1 VWERKPVCFWPA
13 LRLISRCRD
22 NHDSSPQSPRLPPSS
37 TKRRPR
43 SGTYLTWLRNLLGEQ
58 PRRPVQPDMLRGS
71 PAARILA
78 TLPEGS
84 VPAIIIGIACI
95 IFLSQTGARNTL
107 SAAAFIAV
115 AMVLLVLV
123 RRVASVKDDVATL
136 ATSEARFRSLV
147 QNSSDVILII
157 EADTTI
163 RYASP
168 SARKVLGMHARELVG
183 TKLINH
189 VHPEDRTMAN
199 RFFLGLHESDDGQP
213 GVQDWRLLRTDGS
226 LCWTENTGT
235 NLFNEPTVGGFVV
248 NTRDVSE
255 RRTLQSQLAHQAFH
269 DELTRLANRALF
281 LNRIGHT
288 VARVPRGKHPSAVL
302 FLDLDDFKKVNDS
315 LGHAVGDELLVAAA
329 SRLTTCVRPG
339 DTIARLGGDEFA
351 VLLEDVDSM
360 ADVVV
365 VAERISAA
373 VSSPFNLGGRDV
385 FVGVSIGI
393 ASMQMGDAPDDVL
406 RNADL
411 AMYFAKSRR
420 KGHFA
425 VYEPSMHNEML
436 ENLELEVDLRGAVER
451 CEFELEYQ
459 PIVNLVTGEVHGA
472 EALLRWNH
480 ATRGYVPPMRFV
492 ALAEET
498 GLIIPLGRWVL
509 REACEKARE
518 WRSRNKGRRPL
529 QMSVNLSAR
538 HFQDASLL
546 EDVRQ
551 ALHDSGLEPW
561 ALTLEITE
569 SVLMHQSSA
578 TLERLR
584 ALKGLGLNLA
594 IDDFGT
600 GYSSLGYLQQFPI
613 DVLKIDRSFVEAVGH
628 EEADPV
634 LARAIIALGR
644 TLQIETV
651 AEGIERPEQR
661 DGLRTMG
668 CSLGQG
674 YHFARPMPP
683 QRFVDECLNRTFD
696 TQSLDPS
703 GELLEKKL
711 A

>member
-1 VWERKPVCFWPA
+1 V
-13 LRLISRCRD
+13 
-22 NHDSSPQSPRLPPSS
+22 
-37 TKRRPR
+37 
-43 SGTYLTWLRNLLGEQ
+43 
-58 PRRPVQPDMLRGS
+58 
-71 PAARILA
+71 RILA

-84 VPAIIIGIACI
+84 VPALIIGVACI
-95 IFLSQTGARNTL
+95 IFLSQTGARNLL
-107 SAAAFIAV
+107 SAGAFIAV

-123 RRVASVKDDVATL
+123 RRVASVKDDVTIL
-136 ATSEARFRSLV
+136 AMSEARFRSLV
-147 QNSSDVILII
+147 QNSSDVILIV
-157 EADTTI
+157 ETDSTI
-163 RYASP
+163 RYASA
-168 SARKVLGMHARELVG
+168 SARKVLGLHSKELVG

-189 VHPEDRTMAN
+189 VHPDDRPMAN
-199 RFFLGLHESDDGQP
+199 RFFLTLNESQNGEP

-226 LCWTENTGT
+226 MVWTENTGT
-235 NLFNEPTVGGFVV
+235 NLLREPTVEGFVV

-255 RRTLQSQLAHQAFH
+255 RRTLQTRLAHQAFH

-281 LNRIGHT
+281 LNRVGHT

-315 LGHAVGDELLVAAA
+315 LGHAVGDELLVATAA
-329 SRLTTCVRPG
+329 RLTTCVRPG

-351 VLLEDVDSM
+351 VLLEDVDGM

-373 VSSPFNLGGRDV
+373 VSSPFHLSGRDV

-393 ASMQMGDAPDDVL
+393 ASLEMGDSPDDVL

-425 VYEPSMHNEML
+425 VYEPSMHDQMMEH
-436 ENLELEVDLRGAVER
+436 LELEVDLRGAVER
-451 CEFELEYQ
+451 NEFEIEYQ

-480 ATRGYVPPMRFV
+480 PTRGYVPPSRFV
-492 ALAEET
+492 ELAEET

-509 REACEKARE
+509 KEACERARD
-518 WRSRNKGRRPL
+518 WHAHYRGRRPL

-538 HFQDASLL
+538 HFQDPSLL
-546 EDVRQ
+546 QDVQ
-551 ALHDSGLEPW
+551 AALGDSGLEPW

-569 SVLMHQSSA
+569 SVLMHSSES
-578 TLERLR
+578 TLNRLR

-613 DVLKIDRSFVEAVGH
+613 DVLKIDRSFVESVGVRD
-628 EEADPV
+628 ADPV

-644 TLQIETV
+644 TLQIETI

-661 DGLRTMG
+661 DGLRTLG
-668 CSLGQG
+668 CTLGQG
-674 YHFARPMPP
+674 YYFARPMPP
-683 QRFVDECLNRTFD
+683 QRFVAECLNRTFEPMP
-696 TQSLDPS
+696 TVDPD
-703 GELLEKKL
+703 EEY
-711 A
+711 AIRRRA

>member
-1 VWERKPVCFWPA
+1 
-13 LRLISRCRD
+13 
-22 NHDSSPQSPRLPPSS
+22 
-37 TKRRPR
+37 
-43 SGTYLTWLRNLLGEQ
+43 
-58 PRRPVQPDMLRGS
+58 M
-71 PAARILA
+71 
-78 TLPEGS
+78 
-84 VPAIIIGIACI
+84 IGVACI
-95 IFLSQTGARNTL
+95 IFLSQTGATDLL
-107 SAAAFIAV
+107 SGAAFIAV
-115 AMVLLVLV
+115 AMVMLVLV

-136 ATSEARFRSLV
+136 ANSEARFRSLV
-147 QNSSDVILII
+147 QNSSDVILVV
-157 EADTTI
+157 EPDTTI

-168 SARKVLGMHARELVG
+168 AAKKVLGIHATDLAG

-189 VHPEDRTMAN
+189 VHPDDRSMAN
-199 RFFLGLHESDDGQP
+199 RFFLGLHESDDGIP
-213 GVQDWRLLRTDGS
+213 GVQDWRLLRPDHS
-226 LCWTENTGT
+226 LVWTENTGT
-235 NLFNEPTVGGFVV
+235 NLLKEPTVAGFVV

-281 LNRIGHT
+281 LNRVGHT
-288 VARVPRGKHPSAVL
+288 VARVPRGRHASAVL

-329 SRLTTCVRPG
+329 ARLTTCVRPG

-373 VSSPFNLGGRDV
+373 VSAPFHLGGRDV

-393 ASMQMGDAPDDVL
+393 ASMQMGDSPDDVL

-436 ENLELEVDLRGAVER
+436 DSLELEVDLRAAVER
-451 CEFELEYQ
+451 SEFELEYQ

-480 ATRGYVPPMRFV
+480 ARRGQVPPSTFV
-492 ALAEET
+492 QLAEET

-509 REACEKARE
+509 REACERARE
-518 WRSRNKGRRPL
+518 WRSKHNGSRPL
-529 QMSVNLSAR
+529 QMSVNISAR

-546 EDVRQ
+546 QDVRE
-551 ALHDSGLEPW
+551 ALNDSGLEPW

-569 SVLMHQSSA
+569 SVLMHSSSA
-578 TLERLR
+578 TLDRLR
-584 ALKGLGLNLA
+584 ALKGMGLNLA

-613 DVLKIDRSFVEAVGH
+613 DVLKIDRSFVEAVGNH
-628 EEADPV
+628 EADPV
-634 LARAIIALGR
+634 LARAIIALGQ

-661 DGLRTMG
+661 DGLRTLG
-668 CSLGQG
+668 CTLGQG

-683 QRFVDECLNRTFD
+683 QRFIAECLNRTFEASPESED
-696 TQSLDPS
+696 RNTVQRP
-703 GELLEKKL
+703 

>member
-1 VWERKPVCFWPA
+1 VRT
-13 LRLISRCRD
+13 L
-22 NHDSSPQSPRLPPSS
+22 
-37 TKRRPR
+37 
-43 SGTYLTWLRNLLGEQ
+43 
-58 PRRPVQPDMLRGS
+58 QPDLLRGS

-95 IFLSQTGARNTL
+95 IFLSQTGARNLL

-123 RRVASVKDDVATL
+123 RRVASVKEDVATL
-136 ATSEARFRSLV
+136 AMSEARFRSLV
-147 QNSSDVILII
+147 QNSSDVILIV

-168 SARKVLGMHARELVG
+168 SARKVLGMHAKELVG

-189 VHPEDRTMAN
+189 VHPDDRTMAN
-199 RFFLGLHESDDGQP
+199 RFFLGLHESNDGMP
-213 GVQDWRLLRTDGS
+213 GVQDWRLLRPDGS

-235 NLFNEPTVGGFVV
+235 NLLNEPTVSGFVV

-281 LNRIGHT
+281 LNRVGHT
-288 VARVPRGKHPSAVL
+288 VARVPRGRHPSAVL

-329 SRLTTCVRPG
+329 ARLTTCVRPG

-351 VLLEDVDSM
+351 VLLEDVDGM
-360 ADVVV
+360 EDVVV

-373 VSSPFNLGGRDV
+373 VSSPFHLGGRDV
-385 FVGVSIGI
+385 FIGVSIGI

-436 ENLELEVDLRGAVER
+436 DSLELEVDLRGAVER
-451 CEFELEYQ
+451 GEFEIEYQ

-480 ATRGYVPPMRFV
+480 VTRGYVPPSRFV
-492 ALAEET
+492 QLAEET

-509 REACEKARE
+509 REACERARE
-518 WRSRNKGRRPL
+518 WRAHYRGHRPL

-538 HFQDASLL
+538 HFQDAALL
-546 EDVRQ
+546 KDVRD
-551 ALHDSGLEPW
+551 ALMDSGLEPW

-569 SVLMHQSSA
+569 SVLMHSSDA
-578 TLERLR
+578 TLERLQ

-613 DVLKIDRSFVEAVGH
+613 DVLKIDRSFVEAVGDRN
-628 EEADPV
+628 ADPV

-644 TLQIETV
+644 TLQIETI
-651 AEGIERPEQR
+651 AEGIERAEQR

-668 CSLGQG
+668 CTLGQG
-674 YHFARPMPP
+674 FHFARPMPAH
-683 QRFVDECLNRTFD
+683 RFIAECLNRTFEP
-696 TQSLDPS
+696 TPVAEP
-703 GELLEKKL
+703 GEEY
-711 A
+711 AVRRRA

>member
-1 VWERKPVCFWPA
+1 MTRLGTFVRGHPVRAP
-13 LRLISRCRD
+13 
-22 NHDSSPQSPRLPPSS
+22 
-37 TKRRPR
+37 
-43 SGTYLTWLRNLLGEQ
+43 
-58 PRRPVQPDMLRGS
+58 QPDVYRGG
-71 PAARILA
+71 PAARILT

-84 VPAIIIGIACI
+84 VPALIIGVACI
-95 IFLSQTGARNTL
+95 IFLTQTGARNVL

-115 AMVLLVLV
+115 AMVMLVLV
-123 RRVASVKDDVATL
+123 RKVASVKDDVATL

-168 SARKVLGMHARELVG
+168 SARKVLGLHAKELVG

-199 RFFLGLHESDDGQP
+199 RFFLGLHESEDGMP
-213 GVQDWRLLRTDGS
+213 GVQDWRLLRPDGS

-235 NLFNEPTVGGFVV
+235 NLLNDLTVSGFVV

-281 LNRIGHT
+281 LNRVGHT

-315 LGHAVGDELLVAAA
+315 LGHAVGDELLVSAAA
-329 SRLTTCVRPG
+329 RLTTCVRPG

-351 VLLEDVDSM
+351 VLLEDVDGM

-373 VSSPFNLGGRDV
+373 VSAPFHLGGRDV

-393 ASMQMGDAPDDVL
+393 ASMEMGDSPDDVL

-425 VYEPSMHNEML
+425 VYEASMHNEMMDS
-436 ENLELEVDLRGAVER
+436 LELEVDLRTAVER
-451 CEFELEYQ
+451 TEFEIAYQ
-459 PIVNLVTGEVHGA
+459 PIVNLVTGEVQGA

-480 ATRGYVPPMRFV
+480 AKRGWVEPSRFV
-492 ALAEET
+492 ELAEET

-509 REACEKARE
+509 REACERARE
-518 WRSRNKGRRPL
+518 WRARYRGKRPL

-538 HFQDASLL
+538 HFQDPSLL
-546 EDVRQ
+546 QDVQQ
-551 ALHDSGLEPW
+551 ALSDSGLEPW

-569 SVLMHQSSA
+569 SVLMHRSTA

-584 ALKGLGLNLA
+584 ALKSLGLNLA

-613 DVLKIDRSFVEAVGH
+613 DVLKIDRSFVEAVGNV
-628 EEADPV
+628 ETDPV

-644 TLQIETV
+644 TLQIETI
-651 AEGIERPEQR
+651 AEGIERSEQR
-661 DGLRTMG
+661 DGLRSLG
-668 CSLGQG
+668 CTLGQG
-674 YHFARPMPP
+674 YYFAKAMPAS
-683 QRFVDECLNRTFD
+683 RFVDECLNHTFEAMP
-696 TQSLDPS
+696 TANPEEEYA
-703 GELLEKKL
+703 GRRR

>member
-1 VWERKPVCFWPA
+1 
-13 LRLISRCRD
+13 
-22 NHDSSPQSPRLPPSS
+22 
-37 TKRRPR
+37 
-43 SGTYLTWLRNLLGEQ
+43 
-58 PRRPVQPDMLRGS
+58 VQPELWRGN
-71 PAARILA
+71 PAAKILA

-84 VPAIIIGIACI
+84 VPALIIGVACI
-95 IFLSQTGARNTL
+95 IFLSQTAATNLL
-107 SAAAFIAV
+107 SAGAFIAV

-123 RRVASVKDDVATL
+123 RRVDSVKDDVANL

-147 QNSSDVILII
+147 QNSSDVIFIV

-163 RYASP
+163 RYTSP
-168 SARKVLGMHARELVG
+168 SARKVLGLHSKELVG

-189 VHPEDRTMAN
+189 VHPDDRAMAN
-199 RFFLGLHESDDGQP
+199 RFFVALHESQNGEP

-226 LCWTENTGT
+226 LVWTENTGT
-235 NLFNEPTVGGFVV
+235 NLLREPTVDGFVV

-255 RRTLQSQLAHQAFH
+255 RRTLQSRLAHQAFH

-281 LNRIGHT
+281 LNRVGHT

-329 SRLTTCVRPG
+329 ARLTTCVRPG

-351 VLLEDVDSM
+351 VLLDDVDGMS
-360 ADVVV
+360 DVIV
-365 VAERISAA
+365 VAERISVA
-373 VSSPFNLGGRDV
+373 VSAPFHLNGRDV

-393 ASMQMGDAPDDVL
+393 ASMEMGDSPDDVL

-420 KGHFA
+420 KGDFA
-425 VYEPSMHNEML
+425 VYEPSMHDQMMEH
-436 ENLELEVDLRGAVER
+436 LELEVDLRAAVER
-451 CEFELEYQ
+451 NEFEIEYQ
-459 PIVNLVTGEVHGA
+459 PIVNLITGEVHGA

-480 ATRGYVPPMRFV
+480 PTRGYVPPVRFV
-492 ALAEET
+492 PMAEET

-509 REACEKARE
+509 REACERARD
-518 WRSRNKGRRPL
+518 WRAHYRGRRPL
-529 QMSVNLSAR
+529 QVSVNLSAR
-538 HFQDASLL
+538 HFQDASLMQ
-546 EDVRQ
+546 DVQQ
-551 ALHDSGLEPW
+551 ALNDSGLEPW

-569 SVLMHQSSA
+569 SVLMHTSES

-584 ALKGLGLNLA
+584 ALKALGLNLA

-613 DVLKIDRSFVEAVGH
+613 DILKIDRSFVEAVGTEH
-628 EEADPV
+628 GDPV

-644 TLQIETV
+644 TLQIETI

-661 DGLRTMG
+661 EGLRTLG
-668 CSLGQG
+668 CTLGQG
-674 YHFARPMPP
+674 YHFARPMSA
-683 QRFVDECLNRTFD
+683 QRFISECLNRTFD
-696 TQSLDPS
+696 PLPAPAPD
-703 GELLEKKL
+703 EEY
-711 A
+711 AVRRRA

>member
-1 VWERKPVCFWPA
+1 MRASGFQTTAIV
-13 LRLISRCRD
+13 
-22 NHDSSPQSPRLPPSS
+22 LPPSS
-37 TKRRPR
+37 TYRRPNRPALLAVLRERLSRRRPR
-43 SGTYLTWLRNLLGEQ
+43 
-58 PRRPVQPDMLRGS
+58 RPAPPDSWTGS

-84 VPAIIIGIACI
+84 VPALVIGIACI
-95 IFLSQTGARNTL
+95 VFISQTGGRDFL

-115 AMVLLVLV
+115 AMVMLVLV

-136 ATSEARFRSLV
+136 ANSEARFRSLV
-147 QNSSDVILII
+147 QNSSDVILVV
-157 EADTTI
+157 EPDTTI

-168 SARKVLGMHARELVG
+168 AAKKVLGIHSKDLVG

-189 VHPEDRTMAN
+189 VHPDDRSMAN
-199 RFFLGLHESDDGQP
+199 RFFLGLHESDDGEP
-213 GVQDWRLLRTDGS
+213 AVHDWRLLRPNHS
-226 LCWTENTGT
+226 LVWTENTGT
-235 NLFNEPTVGGFVV
+235 NLLREPTVAGFVV

-281 LNRIGHT
+281 LNRVGHT
-288 VARVPRGKHPSAVL
+288 VARVPRGRHASAVL

-329 SRLTTCVRPG
+329 ARLTTCVRPG

-351 VLLEDVDSM
+351 VLLEDVDGM

-373 VSSPFNLGGRDV
+373 VSAPFHLGGRDV

-393 ASMQMGDAPDDVL
+393 ASMEMGDSPDDVL

-425 VYEPSMHNEML
+425 VYEPSMHDEML
-436 ENLELEVDLRGAVER
+436 DSLELEVDLRSAVER

-472 EALLRWNH
+472 EALLRWHH
-480 ATRGYVPPMRFV
+480 ATRGSVPPTKFV
-492 ALAEET
+492 QLAEET

-509 REACEKARE
+509 REACERARE
-518 WRSRNKGRRPL
+518 WRSKYNGRRPL
-529 QMSVNLSAR
+529 TMSVNLSAR

-546 EDVRQ
+546 QDVQ
-551 ALHDSGLEPW
+551 EALNDSGLEPW

-569 SVLMHQSSA
+569 SVLMHSSAA

-613 DVLKIDRSFVEAVGH
+613 DVLKIDRSFVEAVGNQ
-628 EEADPV
+628 EADPV

-668 CSLGQG
+668 CTLGQG
-674 YHFARPMPP
+674 YHFARPMPSE
-683 QRFVDECLNRTFD
+683 RFVAECLNRTFE
-696 TQSLDPS
+696 SLPAEDLDE
-703 GELLEKKL
+703 GLVVRRE

>member
-1 VWERKPVCFWPA
+1 MTRF
-13 LRLISRCRD
+13 R
-22 NHDSSPQSPRLPPSS
+22 
-37 TKRRPR
+37 T
-43 SGTYLTWLRNLLGEQ
+43 LGRVFQ
-58 PRRPVQPDMLRGS
+58 PRTQVQPELWRGN
-71 PAARILA
+71 PAAKILA

-84 VPAIIIGIACI
+84 VPALIIGVACI
-95 IFLSQTGARNTL
+95 IFLSQTAATNLL
-107 SAAAFIAV
+107 SAGAFIAV

-123 RRVASVKDDVATL
+123 RRVDSVKDDVANL

-147 QNSSDVILII
+147 QNSSDVIFIV

-163 RYASP
+163 RYTSP
-168 SARKVLGMHARELVG
+168 SARKVLGLHSKELVG

-189 VHPEDRTMAN
+189 VHPDDRAMAN
-199 RFFLGLHESDDGQP
+199 RFFVALHESQNGEP

-226 LCWTENTGT
+226 LVWTENTGT
-235 NLFNEPTVGGFVV
+235 NLLREPTVDGFVV

-255 RRTLQSQLAHQAFH
+255 RRTLQSRLAHQAFH

-281 LNRIGHT
+281 LNRVGHT

-329 SRLTTCVRPG
+329 ARLTTCVRPG

-351 VLLEDVDSM
+351 VLLDDVDGMS
-360 ADVVV
+360 DVIV
-365 VAERISAA
+365 VAERISVA
-373 VSSPFNLGGRDV
+373 VSAPFHLNGRDV

-393 ASMQMGDAPDDVL
+393 ASMEMGDSPDDVL

-420 KGHFA
+420 KGDFA
-425 VYEPSMHNEML
+425 VYEPSMHDQMMEH
-436 ENLELEVDLRGAVER
+436 LELEVDLRAAVER
-451 CEFELEYQ
+451 NEFEIEYQ
-459 PIVNLVTGEVHGA
+459 PIVNLITGEVHGA

-480 ATRGYVPPMRFV
+480 PTRGYVPPVRFV
-492 ALAEET
+492 PMAEET

-509 REACEKARE
+509 REACERARD
-518 WRSRNKGRRPL
+518 WRAHYRGRRPL
-529 QMSVNLSAR
+529 QVSVNLSAR
-538 HFQDASLL
+538 HFQDASLMQ
-546 EDVRQ
+546 DVQQ
-551 ALHDSGLEPW
+551 ALNDSGLEPW

-569 SVLMHQSSA
+569 SVLMHTSES

-584 ALKGLGLNLA
+584 ALKALGLNLA

-613 DVLKIDRSFVEAVGH
+613 DILKIDRSFVEAVGTEH
-628 EEADPV
+628 GDPV

-644 TLQIETV
+644 TLQIETI

-661 DGLRTMG
+661 EGLRTLG
-668 CSLGQG
+668 CTLGQG
-674 YHFARPMPP
+674 YHFARPMSA
-683 QRFVDECLNRTFD
+683 QRFISECLNRTFD
-696 TQSLDPS
+696 PLPAPAPD
-703 GELLEKKL
+703 EEY
-711 A
+711 AVRRRA

>member
-1 VWERKPVCFWPA
+1 
-13 LRLISRCRD
+13 
-22 NHDSSPQSPRLPPSS
+22 
-37 TKRRPR
+37 
-43 SGTYLTWLRNLLGEQ
+43 
-58 PRRPVQPDMLRGS
+58 M
-71 PAARILA
+71 RILA

-84 VPAIIIGIACI
+84 VPALIIGVACI
-95 IFLSQTGARNTL
+95 IFLSQTGARNLL
-107 SAAAFIAV
+107 SAGAFIAV

-123 RRVASVKDDVATL
+123 RRVASVKDDVTIL
-136 ATSEARFRSLV
+136 AMSEARFRSLV
-147 QNSSDVILII
+147 QNSSDVILIV
-157 EADTTI
+157 ETDTTI

-168 SARKVLGMHARELVG
+168 SARKVLGLHAKELVG

-189 VHPEDRTMAN
+189 VHPDDRPMSN
-199 RFFLGLHESDDGQP
+199 RFFLSLHESQSGEP

-226 LCWTENTGT
+226 MVWTENTGT
-235 NLFNEPTVGGFVV
+235 NLLKEPTVEGFVV

-255 RRTLQSQLAHQAFH
+255 RRTLQTRLAHQAFH

-281 LNRIGHT
+281 LNRVGHT

-315 LGHAVGDELLVAAA
+315 LGHAVGDELLVATAA
-329 SRLTTCVRPG
+329 RLTTCVRPG

-351 VLLEDVDSM
+351 VLLEDVDGM

-373 VSSPFNLGGRDV
+373 VSSPFHLSGRDV

-393 ASMQMGDAPDDVL
+393 ASLEMGDSPDDVL

-425 VYEPSMHNEML
+425 VYEPSMHDQMMEH
-436 ENLELEVDLRGAVER
+436 LELEVDLRGAVER
-451 CEFELEYQ
+451 NEFEIEYQ

-480 ATRGYVPPMRFV
+480 PTRGYVPPSRFV
-492 ALAEET
+492 ELAEET

-509 REACEKARE
+509 KEACEKARD
-518 WRSRNKGRRPL
+518 WRAHYRGRRPL

-538 HFQDASLL
+538 HFQDPSLL
-546 EDVRQ
+546 QDVQ
-551 ALHDSGLEPW
+551 AALGDSGLEPW

-569 SVLMHQSSA
+569 SVLMHSSES
-578 TLERLR
+578 TLNRLR

-613 DVLKIDRSFVEAVGH
+613 DVLKIDRSFVESVGVRD
-628 EEADPV
+628 ADPV

-644 TLQIETV
+644 TLQIETI

-661 DGLRTMG
+661 DGLRTLG
-668 CSLGQG
+668 CTLGQG

-683 QRFVDECLNRTFD
+683 QRFIAECLNKTFD
-696 TQSLDPS
+696 PMPTVDPD
-703 GELLEKKL
+703 EEY
-711 A
+711 AIRRRA

>member
-1 VWERKPVCFWPA
+1 MAHFRTLWGA
-13 LRLISRCRD
+13 L
-22 NHDSSPQSPRLPPSS
+22 Q
-37 TKRRPR
+37 PR
-43 SGTYLTWLRNLLGEQ
+43 SK
-58 PRRPVQPDMLRGS
+58 VQPELWRGN
-71 PAARILA
+71 PAAKILA

-84 VPAIIIGIACI
+84 VPALIIGVACI
-95 IFLSQTGARNTL
+95 IFLSQTAATNLL
-107 SAAAFIAV
+107 SAGAFIAV

-123 RRVASVKDDVATL
+123 RRVDSVKDDVANL

-147 QNSSDVILII
+147 QNSSDVIFIV

-163 RYASP
+163 RYTSP
-168 SARKVLGMHARELVG
+168 SARKVLGLHSKELVG

-189 VHPEDRTMAN
+189 VHPDDRAMAN
-199 RFFLGLHESDDGQP
+199 RFFVALHESQNGEP

-226 LCWTENTGT
+226 LVWTENTGT
-235 NLFNEPTVGGFVV
+235 NLLREPTVDGFVV

-255 RRTLQSQLAHQAFH
+255 RRTLQSRLAHQAFH

-281 LNRIGHT
+281 LNRVGHT

-329 SRLTTCVRPG
+329 ARLTTCVRPG

-351 VLLEDVDSM
+351 VLLDDVDGMS
-360 ADVVV
+360 DVIV
-365 VAERISAA
+365 VAERISVA
-373 VSSPFNLGGRDV
+373 VSAPFHLNGRDV

-393 ASMQMGDAPDDVL
+393 ASMEMGDSPDDVL

-420 KGHFA
+420 KGDFA
-425 VYEPSMHNEML
+425 VYEPSMHDQMMEH
-436 ENLELEVDLRGAVER
+436 LELEVDLRAAVER
-451 CEFELEYQ
+451 NEFEIEYQ
-459 PIVNLVTGEVHGA
+459 PIVNLITGEVHGA

-480 ATRGYVPPMRFV
+480 PTRGYVPPVRFV
-492 ALAEET
+492 PMAEET

-509 REACEKARE
+509 REACERARD
-518 WRSRNKGRRPL
+518 WRAHYRGRRPL
-529 QMSVNLSAR
+529 QVSVNLSAR
-538 HFQDASLL
+538 HFQDASLMQ
-546 EDVRQ
+546 DVQQ
-551 ALHDSGLEPW
+551 ALNDSGLEPW

-569 SVLMHQSSA
+569 SVLMHTSES

-584 ALKGLGLNLA
+584 ALKALGLNLA

-613 DVLKIDRSFVEAVGH
+613 DILKIDRSFVEAVGTEH
-628 EEADPV
+628 GDPV

-644 TLQIETV
+644 TLQIETI

-661 DGLRTMG
+661 EGLRTLG
-668 CSLGQG
+668 CTLGQG
-674 YHFARPMPP
+674 YHFARPMSA
-683 QRFVDECLNRTFD
+683 QRFISECLNRTFD
-696 TQSLDPS
+696 PLPAPAPD
-703 GELLEKKL
+703 EEY
-711 A
+711 AVRRRA

>member
-1 VWERKPVCFWPA
+1 VAHFRTLWGA
-13 LRLISRCRD
+13 L
-22 NHDSSPQSPRLPPSS
+22 Q
-37 TKRRPR
+37 PR
-43 SGTYLTWLRNLLGEQ
+43 SK
-58 PRRPVQPDMLRGS
+58 VQPELWRGN
-71 PAARILA
+71 PAAKILA

-84 VPAIIIGIACI
+84 VPALIIGVACI
-95 IFLSQTGARNTL
+95 IFLSQTAATNLL
-107 SAAAFIAV
+107 SAGAFIAV

-123 RRVASVKDDVATL
+123 RRVDSVKDDVANL

-147 QNSSDVILII
+147 QNSSDVIFIV

-163 RYASP
+163 RYTSP
-168 SARKVLGMHARELVG
+168 SARKVLGLHSKELVG

-189 VHPEDRTMAN
+189 VHPDDRAMAN
-199 RFFLGLHESDDGQP
+199 RFFVALHESQNGEP

-226 LCWTENTGT
+226 LVWTENTGT
-235 NLFNEPTVGGFVV
+235 NLLREPTVDGFVV

-255 RRTLQSQLAHQAFH
+255 RRTLQSRLAHQAFH

-281 LNRIGHT
+281 LNRVGHT

-329 SRLTTCVRPG
+329 ARLTTCVRPG

-351 VLLEDVDSM
+351 VLLDDVDGMS
-360 ADVVV
+360 DVIV
-365 VAERISAA
+365 VAERISVA
-373 VSSPFNLGGRDV
+373 VSAPFHLNGRDV

-393 ASMQMGDAPDDVL
+393 ASMEMGDSPDDVL

-420 KGHFA
+420 KGDFA
-425 VYEPSMHNEML
+425 VYEPSMHDQMMEH
-436 ENLELEVDLRGAVER
+436 LELEVDLRAAVER
-451 CEFELEYQ
+451 NEFEIEYQ
-459 PIVNLVTGEVHGA
+459 PIVNLITGEVHGA

-480 ATRGYVPPMRFV
+480 PTRGYVPPVRFV
-492 ALAEET
+492 PMAEET

-509 REACEKARE
+509 REACERARD
-518 WRSRNKGRRPL
+518 WRAHYRGRRPL
-529 QMSVNLSAR
+529 QVSVNLSAR
-538 HFQDASLL
+538 HFQDASLMQ
-546 EDVRQ
+546 DVQQ
-551 ALHDSGLEPW
+551 ALNDSGLEPW

-569 SVLMHQSSA
+569 SVLMHTSES

-584 ALKGLGLNLA
+584 ALKALGLNLA

-613 DVLKIDRSFVEAVGH
+613 DILKIDRSFVEAVGTEH
-628 EEADPV
+628 GDPV

-644 TLQIETV
+644 TLQIETI

-661 DGLRTMG
+661 EGLRTLG
-668 CSLGQG
+668 CTLGQG
-674 YHFARPMPP
+674 YHFARPMSA
-683 QRFVDECLNRTFD
+683 QRFISECLNRTFD
-696 TQSLDPS
+696 PLPAPAPD
-703 GELLEKKL
+703 EEY
-711 A
+711 AVRRRA

>member
-1 VWERKPVCFWPA
+1 MTRLGTFVRGRPA
-13 LRLISRCRD
+13 RA
-22 NHDSSPQSPRLPPSS
+22 P
-37 TKRRPR
+37 
-43 SGTYLTWLRNLLGEQ
+43 
-58 PRRPVQPDMLRGS
+58 QPDLFRGG
-71 PAARILA
+71 PAARILS

-84 VPAIIIGIACI
+84 VPAVIIGVACI
-95 IFLSQTGARNTL
+95 IFLSQTGARNLL

-115 AMVLLVLV
+115 TMVLLVLV

-147 QNSSDVILII
+147 QNSSDVILIV

-168 SARKVLGMHARELVG
+168 SARKVLGLHAKELVN

-199 RFFLGLHESDDGQP
+199 RFFLGLHESEDGVP
-213 GVQDWRLLRTDGS
+213 GVQDWRLLRPDSS

-235 NLFNEPTVGGFVV
+235 NLLNDPTVSGFVV

-281 LNRIGHT
+281 LNRVGHT
-288 VARVPRGKHPSAVL
+288 VARVPRGRHPSAVL

-329 SRLTTCVRPG
+329 ARLTTCVRPG

-351 VLLEDVDSM
+351 VLLEDVDGM

-373 VSSPFNLGGRDV
+373 VSAPFHLEGRDV

-393 ASMQMGDAPDDVL
+393 ASMQMGDSPDDVL

-425 VYEPSMHNEML
+425 VYEPSMHNEMMDS
-436 ENLELEVDLRGAVER
+436 LELEVDLRTAVER
-451 CEFELEYQ
+451 TEFEIEYQ
-459 PIVNLVTGEVHGA
+459 PIVNLVTGEVQGA

-480 ATRGYVPPMRFV
+480 AKRGYVPPARFIE
-492 ALAEET
+492 LAEET

-509 REACEKARE
+509 REACERARE
-518 WRSRNKGRRPL
+518 WRSKFHGRRPL

-538 HFQDASLL
+538 HFQDPTLL
-546 EDVRQ
+546 DDVQQ
-551 ALHDSGLEPW
+551 ALNDSGLEPW

-569 SVLMHQSSA
+569 SVLMHRSTA

-584 ALKGLGLNLA
+584 ALKALGLNLA

-613 DVLKIDRSFVEAVGH
+613 DVLKIDRSFVEAVGDVD
-628 EEADPV
+628 ADPV

-644 TLQIETV
+644 TLQIETI

-661 DGLRTMG
+661 DGLRTLG
-668 CSLGQG
+668 CTLGQG
-674 YHFARPMPP
+674 FHFAKAMPP
-683 QRFVDECLNRTFD
+683 SRFVAECLNHTFD
-696 TQSLDPS
+696 TVSTATPEEQV
-703 GELLEKKL
+703 
-711 A
+711 AVRRHV